1 MLLSKFQKCRDR
13 AYAFYKYC
21 IFNKVTLSRWYGR
34 LNPEDQKNR
43 KPDDQK
49 MTKWPKLQ
57 KTGRPEKMNSTA

>member
-49 MTKWPKLQ
+49 MT
-57 KTGRPEKMNSTA
+57 